1 MLVMATCT
9 PNPTPPQMPLTE
21 AALCT
26 WLGRAAPG
34 DTITYHRGALA
45 RQICPQLHL
54 LTEDERLRL
63 AKLAARARYL
73 ADTGLAHLVQRR
85 HGFED
90 FSYVLIARRRPRQTA
105 FLIPSRL
112 LAEAA

>member
-1 MLVMATCT
+1 MSVPIHTR
-9 PNPTPPQMPLTE
+9 PTAIAPPQAPNIEPPRRPLTE
-21 AALCT
+21 AALAD
-26 WLGRAAPG
+26 WFRGAAPG

-63 AKLAARARYL
+63 VKLAPRARYL
-73 ADTGLAHLVQRR
+73 ADAGLAHLVQRR

-90 FSYVLIARRRPRQTA
+90 F
-105 FLIPSRL
+105 
-112 LAEAA
+112 